1 MKNVLLF
8 LLLSGFVFLSCNKPS
23 AKNTYSGFVYYE
35 NTPLVHAKV
44 LEQNTGNFSYTDN
57 KGYFKLKRT
66 NLKNINNL
74 IVYSQNHID
83 TIRLLRGGAGG
94 SSTSYLFLRDKKDT
108 CDLHRERI
116 FELQSK

>member
-1 MKNVLLF
+1 MKNIFVLILV
-8 LLLSGFVFLSCNKPS
+8 SGFIFLSCNKPFV
-23 AKNTYSGFVYYE
+23 KNTYSGFIYYE

-66 NLKNINNL
+66 DMENINNL
-74 IVYSQNHID
+74 IVYSKKHID
-83 TIRLLRGGAGG
+83 TIRVLRGGAGG
-94 SSTSYLFLRDKKDT
+94 SNTSYLFLRDKKDT